1 MADNYGSV
9 VNSILARSSYNQ
21 TSSTSTARVAVNA
34 DDESS
39 DTVEIRVGD
48 IQRIDIE
55 IHNINVDAVQKVGI
69 AGINNNNYKFR
80 IPTKNVLINTWHEED
95 DPTKMYMTAGFLVD
109 KNIAWSLEPGTL
121 ELQVK
126 INFMPDINGDGIY
139 EDGLVDSIGTST
151 TSTVTINI
159 LPTLF
164 ERGDVDEG
172 Q

>member
-1 MADNYGSV
+1 MADNNTSI
-9 VNSILARSSYNQ
+9 VNSVLSRTG
-21 TSSTSTARVAVNA
+21 TSARVAIT
-34 DDESS
+34 DDDTNE
-39 DTVEIRVGD
+39 TVEIRVGD

-55 IHNINVDAVQKVGI
+55 IRNINVNDVQKVAI

-139 EDGLVDSIGTST
+139 EDGLVYSIGTST